1 MIRPQHRT
9 HPPIIS
15 YLLFAISLLF
25 PNLLY
30 SQAQTPPLSAQP
42 GPSGSD
48 ALPFLIDL
56 FASYAKADTYH
67 FEYNYE
73 VQVSGDYQ
81 RFDEKNVYAAIK
93 GTANQYRYEYR
104 GSMGEALRISN
115 GQTEW
120 VYLPAF
126 QQYTEQPTPSGP
138 LKPIVYHGPGS
149 GAFSRLLSPQRII
162 TIISH
167 FNDLVQ
173 TARFLPDE
181 HLQLGSETISCIVV
195 ATDGIQPG
203 SNGRIV
209 VSMKFWIGRNSHL
222 IRKQTHHSVGE
233 LVPSN
238 PSAQYT
244 QDSTEIFTVAELNPS
259 SFPVGTFTFAPPK
272 NSALVREFQSPEEQ
286 ERAKFVGHPLPAV
299 TVKTWDNRE
308 IALQS
313 LVGKPLLLDFW
324 STSCQ
329 PCRESLPDLE
339 KLYAENK
346 DKGLVLVSLDENQE
360 LKTAAAFWSEQK
372 VPWPNYHLDFPS
384 TDKFPAHGIPYFV
397 LVDPSGTVVYSQ
409 GGFDHNG
416 LQKAVDSAL
425 ASTSIH

>member
-1 MIRPQHRT
+1 MIRSPHRMY
-9 HPPIIS
+9 PPLICC
-15 YLLFAISLLF
+15 LLFVISLLF
-25 PNLLY
+25 PHPLH
-30 SQAQTPPLSAQP
+30 SQPQTPLSSAQP
-42 GPSGSD
+42 GQSGSD
-48 ALPFLIDL
+48 ALPFLNYL
-56 FASYAKADTYH
+56 FARYAKADTYH

-73 VQVSGDYQ
+73 VQMAGDYQ
-81 RFDEKNVYAAIK
+81 RFDEKNVNVAIK

-138 LKPIVYHGPGS
+138 LKPIVYRGPGS
-149 GAFSRLLSPQRII
+149 GAFSRLLSSQRII

-167 FNDLVQ
+167 LTDLIQ

-181 HLQLGSETISCIVV
+181 NLQLGSENIRCIVV

-203 SNGRIV
+203 SEGRIAI
-209 VSMKFWIGRNSHL
+209 SMKFWIDRNSQL

-233 LVPSN
+233 LVPSD

-244 QDSTEIFTVAELNPS
+244 QDATEIFTVAELNPS
-259 SFPVGTFTFAPPK
+259 SFPVRSFTLAPPK
-272 NSALVREFQSPEEQ
+272 ESALVKEFQSREEQ
-286 ERAKFVGHPLPAV
+286 ERTKFVGHPLPTI

-308 IALQS
+308 IPLQS

-360 LKTAAAFWSEQK
+360 LQTAAAFWSEQK
-372 VPWPNYHLDFPS
+372 VPWPNYHLDF
-384 TDKFPAHGIPYFV
+384 TAAEKFPAHGIPYFV
-397 LVDPSGTVVYSQ
+397 LVDPSGTVVYSE

-416 LQKAVDSAL
+416 LQKALNSAL
-425 ASTSIH
+425 ASTAIH